1 MSDPKRHKAPPP
13 HNVKEDITGIIA
25 LATVVFVGWKDE
37 VFQGCQQH
45 TEHELQSGDEHRESD
60 NSNHKK

>member
-1 MSDPKRHKAPPP
+1 MSDPKRHKAHHLI

-37 VFQGCQQH
+37 VFQGCQQPA
-45 TEHELQSGDEHRESD
+45 EHELQSGDEH
-60 NSNHKK
+60 